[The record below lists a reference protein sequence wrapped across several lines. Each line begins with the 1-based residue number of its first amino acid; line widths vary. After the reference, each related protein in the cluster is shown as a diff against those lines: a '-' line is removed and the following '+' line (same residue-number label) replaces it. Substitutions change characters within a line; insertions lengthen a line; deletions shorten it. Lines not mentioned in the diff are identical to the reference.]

1 MKQWTAADQQAAHK
15 ITAILGTAPS
25 FTGAYA
31 LGVHAG
37 IGGAGH
43 QAIKNHVQDVM
54 GLVAEYVAREYPG
67 RRLHIEPSKGG
78 GPFTY
83 SLEVDTNP
91 ALNKQALTRA
101 KTAETK
107 LRRAQYEFADGTPE
121 GRLAIAATQAVLGMV
136 EAASVVYQ
144 AAKEAA
150 ETHTG

>member
-1 MKQWTAADQQAAHK
+1 MSREWSAQDQARARRIVQLFGEVDSL
-15 ITAILGTAPS
+15 TGSYAI
-25 FTGAYA
+25 
-31 LGVHAG
+31 GVRANV
-37 IGGAGH
+37 GGAGH
-43 QAIKNHVQDVM
+43 SAIKSHVETVM
-54 GLVAEYVAREYPG
+54 PLVAELITQTYPG
-67 RRLHIEPSKGG
+67 MRLKIDGRG
-78 GPFTY
+78 AGPAIY
-83 SLEVDTNP
+83 SLTPDTNP
-91 ALNKQALTRA
+91 TLNKQALTRA